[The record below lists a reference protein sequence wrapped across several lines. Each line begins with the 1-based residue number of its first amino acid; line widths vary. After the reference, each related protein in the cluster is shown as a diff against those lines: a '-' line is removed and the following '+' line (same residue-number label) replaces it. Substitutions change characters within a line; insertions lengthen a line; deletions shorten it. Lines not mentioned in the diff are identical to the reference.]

1 MRNGRV
7 GLGRYPEVGSVDLN
21 LDHTWTL
28 SHELDPLHLQ
38 AEPTPP
44 THKRRIVP
52 DFAVA
57 LGGMWDMAHRIT
69 LSVPPDEEGICQ
81 GKTQSPTSARVGH
94 SWQGRQR

>member
-1 MRNGRV
+1 M
-7 GLGRYPEVGSVDLN
+7 DLN

-57 LGGMWDMAHRIT
+57 LGGMWDTAHRIT

-81 GKTQSPTSARVGH
+81 GKTQSPMCTRVGR